1 MNVFL
6 TGATGFV
13 GKHLLYYILKSTDY
27 TVTIPIREKKGKT
40 SSERFTKEFT
50 ESSLFK
56 DSDLS
61 RVKLVNKDIA
71 TIDQE
76 DISGTACFIHCAA
89 SVKFNMPLDELLND
103 NYEPVKRLYNLC
115 KNIKFIYISTCY
127 THPKT
132 LKEPGKAIQI
142 QKDLPKEDFICDYAY
157 TKYLTEQYL
166 YEQESQIDI
175 IRLSCVGAPLEDLPP
190 MRGPA
195 HLGILEL
202 GYRKSIP
209 DLWFPNEFQF
219 SVVPLDT
226 VCKYLVE
233 LIQESHS
240 GLSIKQLS
248 APPGNPTYNISGVEL
263 GKPIFKKNN
272 ITYWKNI
279 SYDIFVFIMSLMY
292 FMVPDL
298 LKKLLDTN
306 YIIHTVASNISFEP
320 SIELPEIS
328 KENYLNRT
336 NEYVNRLVEETPNLN
351 VKNSWTE
358 LLYSLFLSLK
368 TFLVK
373 LFYSYR
379 SHQK

>member
-27 TVTIPIREKKGKT
+27 SVTIPIREKKNKT
-40 SSERFTKEFT
+40 SNERFAKEFT
-50 ESSLFK
+50 DSPLFK
-56 DSDLS
+56 GADLS
-61 RVKLVNKDIA
+61 RVKIINKDIA
-71 TIDQE
+71 TIDQQ
-76 DISGTACFIHCAA
+76 DISGASCFIHCAA
-89 SVKFNMPLDELLND
+89 SVKFNVSLDELLQD
-103 NYEPVKRLYNLC
+103 NYEPVKRLYDLC
-115 KNIKFIYISTCY
+115 RNIKFIYISTCY

-132 LKEPGKAIQI
+132 LKGPGKAVQI
-142 QKDLPKEDFICDYAY
+142 DKNVPREDFICDYAY

-166 YEQESQIDI
+166 YEQDSQIDI

-209 DLWFPNEFQF
+209 DLWLPNGFQF
-219 SVVPLDT
+219 SVVPLDI
-226 VCKYLVE
+226 VCKYMLKV
-233 LIQESHS
+233 IQDSHS

-248 APPGNPTYNISGVEL
+248 APAENAAYNISGVEL
-263 GKPIFKKNN
+263 VKPIFKKNN
-272 ITYWKNI
+272 IVYWNNI
-279 SYDIFVFIMSLMY
+279 SYDIFIFIMSFIY

-306 YIIHTVASNISFEP
+306 YIIHTVSSNISFEP
-320 SIELPEIS
+320 SIDLPEIS
-328 KENYLNRT
+328 KEDYLNRT
-336 NEYVNRLVEETPNLN
+336 NEYVNRLVEENPYERD
-351 VKNSWTE
+351 SWTE
-358 LLYSLFLSLK
+358 FLYSLFLSLK
-368 TFLVK
+368 VFLVK
-373 LFYSYR
+373 LFFSYR